1 MKIQKGVDEKSKMFF
16 YFGNKKNSLFFYPL
30 SAGHFY
36 CDGDYCIERKTY
48 DSILIAL
55 VVNGKLSFVVD
66 GREQTAN
73 ADEIAII
80 DCFKPHRYYAN
91 DTLETYWIHINGS
104 NTYMLYNEMVS
115 RFGNV
120 VSCHPNTE
128 MQIKNLYT
136 LLKNKIQISDVNM
149 SKEIYLLLTEIFSSA
164 NSINSNAVENAVKY
178 ISDNFNRKLTVA
190 EIAKEV
196 HLSPSQFS
204 RNFKCKI
211 GIPPYE
217 YLQNLRLTKAKE
229 LLKNTS
235 LSISE
240 IAYQTGFQSDSNFIF
255 FFKNQEGI
263 SPLKFR
269 NVLF

>member
-1 MKIQKGVDEKSKMFF
+1 MNIQKGVDEKSKMFF
-16 YFGNKKNSLFFYPL
+16 YFGNKKDGVFFYPL

-36 CDGDYCIERKTY
+36 CDSDYRVERKSY

-55 VVNGKLSFVVD
+55 VVSGKLLFVSD
-66 GREQTAN
+66 GKEQTAN
-73 ADEIAII
+73 TNEIAII
-80 DCFKPHRYYAN
+80 DCFNPHLYYAN

-104 NTYMLYNEMVS
+104 NTCMLYEEIVH

-120 VSCHPNTE
+120 ISCHNSTQR
-128 MQIKNLYT
+128 QIKNLYNI
-136 LLKNKIQISDVNM
+136 LKNKIKISDSDM
-149 SKEIYLLLTEIFSSA
+149 SKEIYLLVTDIFSSA
-164 NSINSNAVENAVKY
+164 NSTGSNVIENAVKY
-178 ISDNFNRKLTVA
+178 ISDNFNRKITVD

-204 RNFKCKI
+204 RNFKCQI
-211 GIPPYE
+211 GVPPYE

-229 LLKNTS
+229 LLKNTN

-240 IAYQTGFQSDSNFIF
+240 IAYQTGFQSDSNFIY

-269 NVLF
+269 NISF